1 MKRRI
6 LQLIRN
12 IGISILVLL
21 VLVLGVGVAYTWYM
35 GQDTS
40 SAAPTPEP
48 EPVAV
53 TAPQTTKSRV
63 PGPDAKASASIQQL
77 TSPIAPGERADIYV
91 RSNPTATCKIAV
103 EYNKVP
109 SADEGLI
116 EKTTDEFGMVGW
128 RWVVD
133 KTAPAGK
140 WPVTVT
146 CSLDEQ
152 RSAVVVGDLVVD
164 PNAAQ

>member
-1 MKRRI
+1 MKWRI
-6 LQLIRN
+6 FGLIQN
-12 IGISILVLL
+12 IGISIMVLL
-21 VLVLGVGVAYTWYM
+21 ILVLGAGVVYTWYM

-40 SAAPTPEP
+40 SAAPPP
-48 EPVAV
+48 EPVVSAV
-53 TAPQTTKSRV
+53 PPSAAKSRI

-77 TSPIAPGERADIYV
+77 TSPVAPGDTVDVYV

-109 SADEGLI
+109 STDAGLI
-116 EKTTDEFGMVGW
+116 EKATDEFGMVGW
-128 RWVVD
+128 KWTVE
-133 KTAPAGK
+133 KTTPHGK

-152 RSAVVVGDLVVD
+152 RTAVVVGDLLVE
-164 PNAAQ
+164 AAQ

>member
-6 LQLIRN
+6 LRLVRN

-21 VLVLGVGVAYTWYM
+21 ILVLGTGVAYTWYM

-40 SAAPTPEP
+40 SVAPTPEP

-53 TAPQTTKSRV
+53 TAPQATKSRV

-77 TSPIAPGERADIYV
+77 SSPVAPGGTARIYV

-109 SADEGLI
+109 SADASLV
-116 EKTTDEFGMVGW
+116 EKTTDEFGMVDW
-128 RWVVD
+128 QWTIER
-133 KTAPAGK
+133 TAPHGK

-146 CSLDEQ
+146 CSLDEK
-152 RSAVVVGDLVVD
+152 RSAVVVGDLVVG
-164 PNAAQ
+164 PKE